1 MENQKNTFK
10 YLLIG
15 FTVVVIIAGAFS
27 DNSTDSKEIEIINT
41 EEVDQ
46 ATDLIEVEKE
56 SDKEIVSI
64 DYEILDQSVYAPNGE
79 KFLIMLPEDSEK
91 EYIQQVAEEILEN
104 YEGNANELTWLFWDN
119 QRTYNTGMGYNV
131 GMAEWSGETI
141 IYKWKEKEAEE
152 SVVRSTK
159 EELEIFD
166 YYWAVFDEEGNPRGY
181 VSHPTIVDGYT
192 NNWEIERVDKITS
205 KYNISRDE
213 LFEIVVKLAQ

>member
-1 MENQKNTFK
+1 MSHVAQENLCRSLSLLVAGFLHFTNKDNLMVNNFIMENQKNTFK

-15 FTVVVIIAGAFS
+15 FIVVVIIAGAFS

-104 YEGNANELTWLFWDN
+104 FNEDKGKKNKSKWGSYFEPFTKIN
-119 QRTYNTGMGYNV
+119 QKH
-131 GMAEWSGETI
+131 ETI
-141 IYKWKEKEAEE
+141 FK
-152 SVVRSTK
+152 
-159 EELEIFD
+159 
-166 YYWAVFDEEGNPRGY
+166 
-181 VSHPTIVDGYT
+181 
-192 NNWEIERVDKITS
+192 
-205 KYNISRDE
+205 
-213 LFEIVVKLAQ
+213 